1 MTREEL
7 KILENLEQEIR
18 EKADFCFS
26 QMAFCRKHKF
36 EMEVA
41 ALEYQ
46 REAYYCC
53 RAEVI
58 NAIDKLKAMKVD

>member
-26 QMAFCRKHKF
+26 QMAFCITAVGWK
-36 EMEVA
+36 
-41 ALEYQ
+41 
-46 REAYYCC
+46 
-53 RAEVI
+53 
-58 NAIDKLKAMKVD
+58 

>member
-36 EMEVA
+36 EMETA

-46 REAYYCC
+46 KQAYFRC
-53 RAEVI
+53 RWEVMD
-58 NAIDKLKAMKVD
+58 AIDKLKAMKEN